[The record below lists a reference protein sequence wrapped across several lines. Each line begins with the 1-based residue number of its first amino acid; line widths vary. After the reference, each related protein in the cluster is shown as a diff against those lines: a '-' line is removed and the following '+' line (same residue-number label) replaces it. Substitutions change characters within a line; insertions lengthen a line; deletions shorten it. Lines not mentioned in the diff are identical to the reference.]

1 MVRLTPGDLEELFEI
16 YQIPGSSQELEVLAF
31 WVSDLLKNKGEKYVK
46 RNRRRLLRDW
56 SSILEYGLSN
66 I

>member
-1 MVRLTPGDLEELFEI
+1 MVRLTPSDLEELFEI
-16 YQIPGSSQELEVLAF
+16 CHIPGSSQELEVLAF
-31 WVSDLLKNKGEKYVK
+31 WVSDLLENKGEKYVK

>member
-1 MVRLTPGDLEELFEI
+1 MVRLSPGDLAELFEI
-16 YQIPGSSQELEVLAF
+16 YQIPGSTQELEVLAF
-31 WVSDLLKNKGEKYVK
+31 WVSDLLENKGIKYIK

-56 SSILEYGLSN
+56 SNLLEYGLSN

>member
-1 MVRLTPGDLEELFEI
+1 MVRLKPGDLKELFEI
-16 YQIPGSSQELEVLAF
+16 RQLPGTSQELEVLAF
-31 WVSDLLKNKGEKYVK
+31 WVSDLLENKGEKYVK